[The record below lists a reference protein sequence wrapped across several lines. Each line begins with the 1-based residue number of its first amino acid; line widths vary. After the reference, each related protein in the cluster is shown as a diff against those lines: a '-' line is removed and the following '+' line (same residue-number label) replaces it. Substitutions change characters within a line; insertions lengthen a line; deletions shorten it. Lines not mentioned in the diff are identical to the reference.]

1 MVHKDM
7 RRAERRWRS
16 FHKWMRRLR
25 SDWNDHGWKRDPVY
39 RREMVDGKL
48 VTCEAIGTT
57 LCKCFDLRDPQALRF
72 KDTPTG
78 GHSKRNCGC
87 SEPPLEYKEQRKL
100 EVQRERWQRRKR
112 REGERMAK
120 VICSRC
126 GFLLYSSPV
135 KFGVSRSFNNLLCE
149 GCSRIMAQRSVYWFN
164 GRRQE
169 FGRNILEMP
178 A

>member
-1 MVHKDM
+1 MLHKDM

-16 FHKWMRRLR
+16 YHKWMRRLR
-25 SDWNDHGWKRDPVY
+25 SDWNDHGWKRDPRYSWRIENGVQ
-39 RREMVDGKL
+39 
-48 VTCEAIGTT
+48 TCEVVGTT
-57 LCKCFDLRDPQALRF
+57 LCDCFNLLHPQALRF

-78 GHSKRNCGC
+78 RHSKRKCGC
-87 SEPPLEYKEQRKL
+87 SEPPLEYKEERKL
-100 EVQRERWQRRKR
+100 EVRRESYQRRKR
-112 REGERMAK
+112 REGERIDK

-126 GFLLYSSPV
+126 GFLLYSCPV
-135 KFGVSRSFNNLLCE
+135 KFGVGKSYNNLLCE

-169 FGRNILEMP
+169 FERDILKEP